1 MEIRRKP
8 INKNI
13 FQALTQMVPNLE
25 MSYQMT
31 IIINTSKLK
40 DNSSEQKQR
49 HNTMLIKHSFSL
61 SKSADV
67 VH

>member
-1 MEIRRKP
+1 
-8 INKNI
+8 
-13 FQALTQMVPNLE
+13 MVPNLE

-49 HNTMLIKHSFSL
+49 HNTMLIKQSFSL